1 MSCPYC
7 TEFELELS
15 ALNKF
20 LRLARKDLPSCCA
33 GGDCVC
39 RQGLRMFHKGDAEVP
54 VWHHATTG
62 TSAFEESCCCAP
74 AEMPGFE
81 IPGNDRPVG

>member
-15 ALNKF
+15 ALNNF
-20 LRLARKDLPSCCA
+20 LRLARKDLPSCCD

-39 RQGLRMFHKGDAEVP
+39 RQGLRMFHTGDAKVP

-62 TSAFEESCCCAP
+62 TYAFVESCCCVP
-74 AEMPGFE
+74 IEMSGFE